1 MYHIVHRNRDRIR
14 LVDNP
19 AEFSDDQQEVEDEEV
34 LGLNL
39 SSDEEDDDQQD
50 DEMDM
55 DDARDVINK
64 MPGLRK
70 HLKDREIDMVEG
82 AFHKYLI

>member
-1 MYHIVHRNRDRIR
+1 M
-14 LVDNP
+14 L
-19 AEFSDDQQEVEDEEV
+19 A
-34 LGLNL
+34 LNL
-39 SSDEEDDDQQD
+39 SSAEESDQSHDDHDEGLS
-50 DEMDM
+50 DM

-82 AFHKYLI
+82 ALKLLPLYFIFN